1 MNVLGCTNVTFD
13 HVTIT
18 APENS
23 LNTDGIHIGRSTGI
37 NITNTNIKTG
47 DDCISLGDGS
57 KQITVVKTTCG
68 PGHGISVGSLG
79 KYPNEEPVEGVFIR
93 NCTLTNTQ
101 NGVRIKTWP
110 DSHFGTAS
118 DMHFKDIIMNN
129 VGNPILIDQEY
140 CPWNRCKLSVPSKVK
155 LSKVSF
161 KNIRGTS
168 STPVAVKL
176 VCSGGPGGVP
186 CQNIEIGDVNLAYT
200 GPLGPVTSLTL
211 NETQMFILQR
221 MANSYSL
228 FTSSAFLSTPL
239 LKTSSLPSHFYS
251 NLSRFVSPT
260 PFNALFN
267 NNRNGFSTSLA
278 VATDSSSQIAVSTQ
292 NEKLNQTQNDKTDDF
307 RKVVLP
313 TNDSSDKLLRIRHS
327 CAHVMAMA
335 VQKIFPDAK
344 VTIGPWIENGFYY
357 DFDMGPL
364 TDRDLKKIK
373 KEMDRIIGRNL
384 PLVRE
389 EVTRDEA
396 QRRIMA
402 LNEPYKLE
410 ILDSIKEDPITIY
423 HIGDEWWDLC
433 AGPHVESTGKINRRA
448 VELESVAGAY
458 WRGDEKN
465 QMLQRIYGTAWEN
478 EEQLK
483 AYLHFKEE
491 AKRRDHRRLGQDL
504 DLFSIQNEAG
514 GGLVFWHPKGAI
526 VRHMIEDLW
535 KKIHIERGYDMLYT
549 PHVAKADLWQISG
562 HLDFYKENM
571 YDQMSIEDELYQL
584 RPMNCPYHIL
594 IYKRKLH
601 SYHDFPIRVA
611 ELGTVYRYELSGSLH
626 GLFRVR
632 GFTQDDA
639 HIFCL
644 SDQIKDEIRGVLD
657 LTEEM
662 LLQFGFS
669 KYEVNLS
676 TRPEKA
682 VGGDDIWEKA
692 TSALKEALDDKGW
705 SYQIDEGGGAFYG
718 PKIDLKIEDALGRK
732 WQCSTIQAIP

>member
-1 MNVLGCTNVTFD
+1 MAT
-13 HVTIT
+13 
-18 APENS
+18 
-23 LNTDGIHIGRSTGI
+23 
-37 NITNTNIKTG
+37 
-47 DDCISLGDGS
+47 
-57 KQITVVKTTCG
+57 
-68 PGHGISVGSLG
+68 
-79 KYPNEEPVEGVFIR
+79 
-93 NCTLTNTQ
+93 
-101 NGVRIKTWP
+101 
-110 DSHFGTAS
+110 SH
-118 DMHFKDIIMNN
+118 
-129 VGNPILIDQEY
+129 
-140 CPWNRCKLSVPSKVK
+140 
-155 LSKVSF
+155 
-161 KNIRGTS
+161 
-168 STPVAVKL
+168 
-176 VCSGGPGGVP
+176 
-186 CQNIEIGDVNLAYT
+186 
-200 GPLGPVTSLTL
+200 
-211 NETQMFILQR
+211 
-221 MANSYSL
+221 SL
-228 FTSSAFLSTPL
+228 FASSSFLPTTHF
-239 LKTSSLPSHFYS
+239 KTSSLQSHFKS
-251 NLSRFVSPT
+251 NLNRLVWPSNGESR
-260 PFNALFN
+260 ALAIYS
-267 NNRNGFSTSLA
+267 NRNGFSTSSA
-278 VATDSSSQIAVSTQ
+278 VATDSSSEVSTQ
-292 NEKLNQTQNDKTDDF
+292 NEKLGQTRVENTTDNSE
-307 RKVVLP
+307 KIVLP
-313 TNDSSDKLLRIRHS
+313 TNVSSEKLLRIRHT

-344 VTIGPWIENGFYY
+344 VTIGPWIDNGFYY
-357 DFDMGPL
+357 DFDMEPL

-373 KEMDRIIGRNL
+373 KEMDRIIGKNL

-389 EVTRDEA
+389 EVSRDEA
-396 QRRIMA
+396 HKRIEA

-410 ILDSIKEDPITIY
+410 ILESIKEEPITIY
-423 HIGDEWWDLC
+423 HIGNEWWDLC
-433 AGPHVESTGKINRRA
+433 AGPHVESTGKIHRKA

-504 DLFSIQNEAG
+504 DLFSIQNDGG
-514 GGLVFWHPKGAI
+514 GGLVFWHPKGAT
-526 VRHMIEDLW
+526 VRHVIEDLW
-535 KKIHIERGYDMLYT
+535 RKIHIERGYDLLFT

-571 YDQMSIEDELYQL
+571 YDQMKIEDELYQL

-601 SYHDFPIRVA
+601 SYQEFPIRVA

-644 SDQIKDEIRGVLD
+644 SHQIKDEIRGVLD

-662 LLQFGFS
+662 LQQFGFS

-682 VGGDDIWEKA
+682 VGDDDIWEKA
-692 TSALKEALDDKGW
+692 TSALRDALDDKGW

-732 WQCSTIQAIP
+732 WQCSTIQVDFNLPQRFDITYVDSNSEKKRPIMIHRAVLGSLERFFGVLIEHYAGDFPLWLSPIQARVLPVTDTQLEYCYEVAKRLKANGIRAEVCHGERLPKLIRNAETQRVPLMAVVGAKEVETSSVTVRSRFGGDLGTMTIDDFVTRTKSAIENRTSV